1 VNCFVSLLLNEQADG
16 EDELKKRQL
25 MELAIINGTYRDPSA
40 KLGGQPGG
48 AVGLSAGVAGGVG
61 VGGGKGADLLSICK
75 FSSSFTLPSLFFSV
89 SHFLLPSLKNFLTAY
104 QFLVRRPYLP
114 TYLPTPHLHALCL
127 VIAVVVVLFT
137 SLFFTAL

>member
-1 VNCFVSLLLNEQADG
+1 MNCFVFLLLNEQADG

-48 AVGLSAGVAGGVG
+48 AVGLSAGNIAGGNIG

-75 FSSSFTLPSLFFSV
+75 LFFFFFSP
-89 SHFLLPSLKNFLTAY
+89 SRFFSFLLSLT
-104 QFLVRRPYLP
+104 
-114 TYLPTPHLHALCL
+114 HLSR
-127 VIAVVVVLFT
+127 I
-137 SLFFTAL
+137 S

>member
-1 VNCFVSLLLNEQADG
+1 MNCFVSLLLNEQADG

-75 FSSSFTLPSLFFSV
+75 FSSSSSIFPLLFFLISF
-89 SHFLLPSLKNFLTAY
+89 SHLS
-104 QFLVRRPYLP
+104 R
-114 TYLPTPHLHALCL
+114 
-127 VIAVVVVLFT
+127 I
-137 SLFFTAL
+137 S

>member
-1 VNCFVSLLLNEQADG
+1 MNCFVSLLLNEQADG

-75 FSSSFTLPSLFFSV
+75 FSSSSSSTLPSLFFLFLISF
-89 SHFLLPSLKNFLTAY
+89 SHLS
-104 QFLVRRPYLP
+104 R
-114 TYLPTPHLHALCL
+114 
-127 VIAVVVVLFT
+127 I
-137 SLFFTAL
+137 S